1 MSNVLITAGLLAQP
15 GPAELYSALHA
26 LTPLIMLPAFAAQ
39 LAFPYEQEIGDDA
52 EGYENFAT
60 VSSNALEGY
69 GLAPHPSPVCEAATL
84 SSVPSPECDY
94 TLKLPGH
101 VLKSECLLLLQQLDA
116 AVVQTS
122 C

>member
-1 MSNVLITAGLLAQP
+1 MPSLGLIFST
-15 GPAELYSALHA
+15 
-26 LTPLIMLPAFAAQ
+26 T
-39 LAFPYEQEIGDDA
+39 QEIGDDA

-84 SSVPSPECDY
+84 SSVPSPDCDY

-101 VLKSECLLLLQQLDA
+101 VLKSEWQMLLLQVL
-116 AVVQTS
+116 VYS
-122 C
+122 CSYC